1 MIEYEAT
8 IMSAN
13 KRFANY
19 PKSLMGRLRKI
30 IALTSIIYFSSQ
42 YFVPVGAQVL
52 DPVIDDDRGVGVE
65 FRANDQFTT
74 GRRVALIIGNS
85 SYQSA
90 GVLRNPVNDAR
101 DIASVLQELGFEVI
115 LRTDS
120 DLRTMEAAIDEFYAA
135 IQQGSVGVFYFAGH
149 GVQADGEN
157 YLLPID
163 ANIQVE
169 RDLPY
174 ESLPLARIV
183 GRMEAADNDIN
194 IVILD
199 ACRNNPFASSVRS
212 LQRGLATVDAAT
224 GFFIAYATAPGNVA
238 DDGQGRNGTFTAALL
253 NHIRTSNL
261 TVEQLFKRVRAQVSN
276 ATNGQQIPWTSS
288 SLIGEFAF
296 GTGNSDRGPSDLTI
310 DDGTVTPLAPEEDD
324 TTEGGICISSVCF

>member
-1 MIEYEAT
+1 MGAKRTAANISRSLIFRSLARHTQRVITLTT
-8 IMSAN
+8 IAC
-13 KRFANY
+13 
-19 PKSLMGRLRKI
+19 L
-30 IALTSIIYFSSQ
+30 SSQ
-42 YFVPVGAQVL
+42 FFAAARAQNL
-52 DPVIDDDRGVGVE
+52 EAISDDRGIGVE
-65 FRANDQFTT
+65 FQTTEQFST
-74 GRRVALIIGNS
+74 GRRVALVIGNS
-85 SYQSA
+85 RYESA

-101 DIASVLQELGFEVI
+101 DIAAVLRDLGFEVI

-120 DLRTMEAAIDEFYAA
+120 DLRMMEEAVDEFYTT

-149 GVQADGEN
+149 GVQAAGEN

-174 ESLPLARIV
+174 ESLPLARVV
-183 GRMEAADNDIN
+183 GRMEAAENDIN

-253 NHIRTSNL
+253 NHIRTSNI
-261 TVEQLFKRVRAQVSN
+261 TVEQLFKRVRAQVSS
-276 ATNGQQIPWTSS
+276 ATNSQQIPWTSS

-296 GTGNSDRGPSDLTI
+296 GTGEGDRGTSGTTI
-310 DDGTVTPLAPEEDD
+310 GNDESPQFTDEAAD
-324 TTEGGICISSVCF
+324 TSEGGICISSVCF